1 MGMHTSDWMTDEH
14 VMLADM
20 TRKFITDEWEQ
31 HFDRWRKQGEMD
43 IETWQQ
49 AGELGLLCPSVPEE
63 YGGAGGDF
71 GHEAVILMEGS
82 RANLASWG
90 HGIHSGIVAH
100 YVLAYG
106 TEEQKKRWLP
116 KMVSG
121 ELVGALAMTEPS
133 GGSDVQS
140 IKTRAVKEGNSY
152 RLSGQK
158 TFITN
163 GQHANLIIVA
173 AKTDPSQ
180 GAKGT
185 SLVVVETDGA
195 EGFTRGRNL
204 DKIGLKAGDTS
215 ELFFDNVEVAP
226 ENILGGEEGR
236 GFYQMMQQL
245 PQERLII
252 GCGAVGAME
261 GAIERTLAYCNER
274 EAFGNSLMQ
283 FQNTRFQLAEAQTK
297 TVVSRAFLD
306 ECIREHLKG
315 ELSIEKAAMA
325 KYWLS
330 DTQGEVLDICLQMH
344 GGYGFMQEY
353 AVAEMWTDARV
364 QRIYGGTNEIMKE
377 LIARGFYKAALTLN
391 MMGLDWDAIK
401 VDFFAGE
408 TRSEAY
414 RSQVNEL
421 GEAPVMVDGD
431 VKLTQSGVI
440 QQYLAEK
447 TGKFGGKT
455 KEEEREVLRWILWDN
470 HKLSS
475 MAGMTRFLM
484 NFLPPEKQPAE
495 TIAFNQGRLK
505 SAYQILDA
513 HLAGRDWIVGE
524 DVTIAD
530 MTCCGYLYYPEP
542 FGFDRAD
549 WPNIDAWLTR
559 LSQQPGWK
567 APYDLMPGNPSERA

>member
-1 MGMHTSDWMTDEH
+1 MGMHHSDWMTDEH

-106 TEEQKKRWLP
+106 TEDQKKRWLP

-185 SLVVVETDGA
+185 SLVIVETDGA

-261 GAIERTLAYCNER
+261 GAIERTLVYCNER

-315 ELSIEKAAMA
+315 ELSVEKAAMA

-377 LIARGFYKAALTLN
+377 LIARGF
-391 MMGLDWDAIK
+391 
-401 VDFFAGE
+401 V
-408 TRSEAY
+408 
-414 RSQVNEL
+414 
-421 GEAPVMVDGD
+421 
-431 VKLTQSGVI
+431 
-440 QQYLAEK
+440 EK
-447 TGKFGGKT
+447 KK
-455 KEEEREVLRWILWDN
+455 
-470 HKLSS
+470 
-475 MAGMTRFLM
+475 
-484 NFLPPEKQPAE
+484 
-495 TIAFNQGRLK
+495 
-505 SAYQILDA
+505 
-513 HLAGRDWIVGE
+513 
-524 DVTIAD
+524 
-530 MTCCGYLYYPEP
+530 
-542 FGFDRAD
+542 
-549 WPNIDAWLTR
+549 
-559 LSQQPGWK
+559 
-567 APYDLMPGNPSERA
+567 

>member
-1 MGMHTSDWMTDEH
+1 MGMHHSDWMTDEH

-106 TEEQKKRWLP
+106 TEDQKKRWLP

-261 GAIERTLAYCNER
+261 GAIERTIAYCNER

-315 ELSIEKAAMA
+315 QLSVEKAAMA

-377 LIARGFYKAALTLN
+377 LIARGF
-391 MMGLDWDAIK
+391 
-401 VDFFAGE
+401 V
-408 TRSEAY
+408 
-414 RSQVNEL
+414 
-421 GEAPVMVDGD
+421 
-431 VKLTQSGVI
+431 
-440 QQYLAEK
+440 EK
-447 TGKFGGKT
+447 KK
-455 KEEEREVLRWILWDN
+455 
-470 HKLSS
+470 
-475 MAGMTRFLM
+475 
-484 NFLPPEKQPAE
+484 
-495 TIAFNQGRLK
+495 
-505 SAYQILDA
+505 
-513 HLAGRDWIVGE
+513 
-524 DVTIAD
+524 
-530 MTCCGYLYYPEP
+530 
-542 FGFDRAD
+542 
-549 WPNIDAWLTR
+549 
-559 LSQQPGWK
+559 
-567 APYDLMPGNPSERA
+567 

>member
-1 MGMHTSDWMTDEH
+1 MGMHHSDWMTDEH

-43 IETWQQ
+43 IETWKQ

-106 TEEQKKRWLP
+106 TEDQKKRWLP

-261 GAIERTLAYCNER
+261 GAIERTIAYCNER

-315 ELSIEKAAMA
+315 ELSVEKAAMA

-377 LIARGFYKAALTLN
+377 LIARGF
-391 MMGLDWDAIK
+391 
-401 VDFFAGE
+401 V
-408 TRSEAY
+408 
-414 RSQVNEL
+414 
-421 GEAPVMVDGD
+421 
-431 VKLTQSGVI
+431 
-440 QQYLAEK
+440 EK
-447 TGKFGGKT
+447 KK
-455 KEEEREVLRWILWDN
+455 
-470 HKLSS
+470 
-475 MAGMTRFLM
+475 
-484 NFLPPEKQPAE
+484 
-495 TIAFNQGRLK
+495 
-505 SAYQILDA
+505 
-513 HLAGRDWIVGE
+513 
-524 DVTIAD
+524 
-530 MTCCGYLYYPEP
+530 
-542 FGFDRAD
+542 
-549 WPNIDAWLTR
+549 
-559 LSQQPGWK
+559 
-567 APYDLMPGNPSERA
+567 

>member
-1 MGMHTSDWMTDEH
+1 MGMHHSDWMTDEH
-14 VMLADM
+14 IMLADM

-63 YGGAGGDF
+63 YGGVGGDF

-173 AKTDPSQ
+173 AKTDPNQ

-195 EGFTRGRNL
+195 DGFTRGRNL
-204 DKIGLKAGDTS
+204 EKIGLKAGDTS

-261 GAIERTLAYCNER
+261 GAIERTLVYCNER

-315 ELSIEKAAMA
+315 ELSVEKAAMA

-377 LIARGFYKAALTLN
+377 LIARGF
-391 MMGLDWDAIK
+391 
-401 VDFFAGE
+401 V
-408 TRSEAY
+408 
-414 RSQVNEL
+414 
-421 GEAPVMVDGD
+421 
-431 VKLTQSGVI
+431 
-440 QQYLAEK
+440 EK
-447 TGKFGGKT
+447 KK
-455 KEEEREVLRWILWDN
+455 
-470 HKLSS
+470 
-475 MAGMTRFLM
+475 
-484 NFLPPEKQPAE
+484 
-495 TIAFNQGRLK
+495 
-505 SAYQILDA
+505 
-513 HLAGRDWIVGE
+513 
-524 DVTIAD
+524 
-530 MTCCGYLYYPEP
+530 
-542 FGFDRAD
+542 
-549 WPNIDAWLTR
+549 
-559 LSQQPGWK
+559 
-567 APYDLMPGNPSERA
+567 